1 MKTFRDYHNHYL
13 SNDVLQLAVFRDN
26 IKSCKDNYG
35 LSPLNYTTFPA
46 VARDTCLKVTGVS
59 LDPVI
64 DPDLRITIQ
73 QCVRGGISM
82 AVKRVSRD
90 NNKNMKNYDPSKP
103 DIFLL
108 YFDAN
113 NLYGGDA
120 MNQSFQQGI
129 IEEYESI

>member
-1 MKTFRDYHNHYL
+1 
-13 SNDVLQLAVFRDN
+13 
-26 IKSCKDNYG
+26 
-35 LSPLNYTTFPA
+35 
-46 VARDTCLKVTGVS
+46 
-59 LDPVI
+59 
-64 DPDLRITIQ
+64 
-73 QCVRGGISM
+73 M

-113 NLYGGDA
+113 NLYVGDA